1 MKLFLPYLACLAP
14 LVPLAACDDG
24 DSSATRTVTYTG
36 SLTNGVNNAPIEGA
50 QICFVSLPDLA
61 CTSTTA
67 QGTYSID
74 LPVKTKVEVEV
85 TKDGFISVRSNFVT
99 REANTEIAAQMFQ
112 PGAVE
117 AAFQLAGATYDAAK
131 GGLLVRVY
139 DPAKGQ
145 TVGLAGVKIDVE
157 PSDGDG
163 PFYLDGLTFNT
174 SAEATTPVGNALFS
188 LLEDKTYKISFE
200 STANDCK
207 GTYLWHSSDGRVEA
221 IVKPGFATYIY
232 ADCPTKSE

>member
-1 MKLFLPYLACLAP
+1 MKRLLLPCLA
-14 LVPLAACDDG
+14 LVPLACDD
-24 DSSATRTVTYTG
+24 DAVATRTVTYTG

-50 QICFVSLPDLA
+50 EICFVSLPELA
-61 CTSTTA
+61 CITTTA

-74 LPVKTKVEVEV
+74 LPVKTEVEVEV
-85 TKDGFISVRSNFVT
+85 VKDGFVSVRSNFVT
-99 REANTEIAAQMFQ
+99 RESDTEISAQMFQ

-117 AAFQLAGATYDAAK
+117 AAFELAGETYDATK

-145 TVGLAGVKIDVE
+145 SAGLAGVTIDVE
-157 PSDGDG
+157 PSDGRG

-174 SAEATTPVGNALFS
+174 AAEATTPIGNALFS

-200 STANDCK
+200 SAANDCK

-232 ADCPTKSE
+232 ADCPAKTE